1 MPLRPFYYKETRGFR
16 ISVYPEYLP
25 DDSDEQQGRFVFSYE
40 VRIENC
46 TRQSAQLMTR
56 HWDIVDDIGEQY
68 VVDGDGVV
76 GQQPVMQSGDV
87 HEYRSF
93 CVLKSPRG
101 SMGGYYTFV
110 RADGDSFDV
119 QIPTFI
125 LAVRP
130 E

>member
-25 DDSDEQQGRFVFSYE
+25 DDSDEQHGRFVFSYE

-110 RADGDSFDV
+110 CADGNTFNV

>member
-25 DDSDEQQGRFVFSYE
+25 DDSDEQHGRFVFSYE

-110 RADGDSFDV
+110 CADGNTFDV

>member
-1 MPLRPFYYKETRGFR
+1 MPLRPFFYKETDGFR
-16 ISVYPEYLP
+16 VSVYPEYLP
-25 DDSDEQQGRFVFSYE
+25 DDSDEQHGRFVFSYG

-46 TRQSAQLMTR
+46 TRHSAQLMTR
-56 HWDIVDDIGEQY
+56 HWDIVDDIGEKY

-93 CVLKSPRG
+93 CVLKSPHG

-110 RADGDSFDV
+110 RADGVTFDV

>member
-1 MPLRPFYYKETRGFR
+1 MPLRPFFYKETRGFR

-25 DDSDEQQGRFVFSYE
+25 DDSDEQHGRFVFSYE

-110 RADGDSFDV
+110 CADGNTFNV

-130 E
+130 D

>member
-110 RADGDSFDV
+110 CADGNTFDV

-130 E
+130 D

>member
-25 DDSDEQQGRFVFSYE
+25 DDSDEQHGRFVFSYE

-101 SMGGYYTFV
+101 SMGGYYTFLC
-110 RADGDSFDV
+110 ADGNTFDV

>member
-1 MPLRPFYYKETRGFR
+1 MPLRPFFYKETRGFR

-25 DDSDEQQGRFVFSYE
+25 DDSDEQHGRFVFSYE

-110 RADGDSFDV
+110 CADGNTFDV

-130 E
+130 D